1 MFSLFWPKE
10 LQKELNAK
18 IYLFLTFVIIGFLE
32 RTLQCAQ
39 TLFLYCF
46 AHKDMKKDPLK
57 RRTLAKL
64 QNFSKNCQNRWKLT
78 KLIQCFLYWHINTF
92 RFQEMWWTHFVG
104 YRAPL
109 RSKSTSQMN
118 QRLGRKYPTKV
129 CIRSSAVS
137 VPNVFFCKDLSLVVT
152 K

>member
-1 MFSLFWPKE
+1 M
-10 LQKELNAK
+10 
-18 IYLFLTFVIIGFLE
+18 IVGFLE

-64 QNFSKNCQNRWKLT
+64 QNFSKNCQNSWKLT

-92 RFQEMWWTHFVG
+92 RFQKMWWTHFVG
-104 YRAPL
+104 YLAPL

-137 VPNVFFCKDLSLVVT
+137 HGRLYRWTENSFPFFLSLKPVEMS
-152 K
+152 KKCFNII